1 MTVLSHVPQ
10 GYLDR
15 FDEDERS
22 FMLSFGRSDMIKKKK
37 EIEMNT
43 GLLTVLAAVKSTN

>member
-15 FDEDERS
+15 LDEDERS
-22 FMLSFGRSDMIKKKK
+22 FLLSLGRSDMIKK

-43 GLLTVLAAVKSTN
+43 ILLTVLAALKSTN